1 VRFVADESCDHAV
14 VRALRKAGHSV
25 DAVSESTS
33 GADDAAVM
41 ERARRAGAVVITED
55 TDFGRLVFADKK
67 ASHGVILLRFPAPAR
82 GGLGETVAKVVRE
95 HARQIAGHF
104 VVIEP
109 GKVRIGGI
117 D

>member
-25 DAVSESTS
+25 DAVSESFP
-33 GADDAAVM
+33 GAEDAVVM
-41 ERARRAGAVVITED
+41 ERARRTGAVVITED
-55 TDFGRLVFADKK
+55 TDFGRLVFADRK
-67 ASHGVILLRFPAPAR
+67 ASHGVMLLRFPASTR
-82 GGLGETVAKVVRE
+82 GSLGETVAKVVRE
-95 HARQIAGHF
+95 HAGRLADHF
-104 VVIEP
+104 VVVEP